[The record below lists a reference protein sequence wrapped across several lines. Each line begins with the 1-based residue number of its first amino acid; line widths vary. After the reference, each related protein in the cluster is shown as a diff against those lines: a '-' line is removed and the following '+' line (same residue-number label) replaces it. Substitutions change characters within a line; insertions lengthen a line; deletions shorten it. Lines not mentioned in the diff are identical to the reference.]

1 MIAWI
6 KLGSARAPDGTELSL
21 WQRGAELVVRAGTLD
36 LMSTRLHGSEELLA
50 EHGCEGL
57 AAPGAPASVLIGGL
71 GLGFTLR
78 ATLGL
83 LSPSARVV
91 VAELVPEIVD
101 WVRGPLGGAALL
113 DDPRVVVEVR
123 DVAAVLRESA
133 DRFDAIL
140 LDVDNGPSALTQA
153 SNRWLYGRAGVDA
166 AARALRP
173 GGRLAVWSAGEDPA
187 FEALLGRAGL
197 AARSVRVR
205 AHRARPGSSGRGAH
219 HVIFL
224 GVRPAA

>member
-6 KLGSARAPDGTELSL
+6 KRGTARAPDGTELSL

-50 EHGCEGL
+50 EHGCQGL
-57 AAPGAPASVLIGGL
+57 GAGAAVLIGGL

-83 LSPSARVV
+83 LAPSARVV
-91 VAELVPEIVD
+91 VAELVQEIID
-101 WVRGPLGGAALL
+101 WVRGPVGGAALL
-113 DDPRVVVEVR
+113 DDPRVTVEAR
-123 DVAAVLRESA
+123 DVMALLRESA

-153 SNRWLYGRAGVDA
+153 SNRWLYARAGVDA

-205 AHRARPGSSGRGAH
+205 AHRAAPGSSGRGAH

-224 GVRPAA
+224 GVRPSR

>member
-6 KLGSARAPDGTELSL
+6 KRSTARAPDGTELSL

-57 AAPGAPASVLIGGL
+57 GAGASVLIGGL

-83 LSPSARVV
+83 LAPSARVV
-91 VAELVPEIVD
+91 VAELVPEIID
-101 WVRGPLGGAALL
+101 WVRGPVGGAALL
-113 DDPRVVVEVR
+113 DDPRVIIDAR
-123 DVAAVLRESA
+123 DVADVLREGKG
-133 DRFDAIL
+133 RFDAIL

-153 SNRWLYGRAGVDA
+153 SNQWLYTRAGIDA
-166 AARALRP
+166 ARRALRP
-173 GGRLAVWSAGEDPA
+173 GGRLAVWSAAEAPP
-187 FEALLGRAGL
+187 FEALLGRAGFD
-197 AARSVRVR
+197 ARSVRVR
-205 AHRARPGSSGRGAH
+205 AHRAGAGASGARGSGAR
-219 HVIFL
+219 HVIFIA
-224 GVRPAA
+224 VRPAP

>member
-6 KLGSARAPDGTELSL
+6 KRGTARAPDGTELSL

-50 EHGCEGL
+50 EHGCAGL
-57 AAPGAPASVLIGGL
+57 TASASVLIGGL

-78 ATLGL
+78 AALGL
-83 LSPSARVV
+83 LAPTARVV
-91 VAELVPEIVD
+91 VAELVPEIID
-101 WVRGPLGGAALL
+101 WVRGPVGAAALL
-113 DDPRVVVEVR
+113 DDPRVTTTAR

-133 DRFDAIL
+133 ASFDAIL

-153 SNRWLYGRAGVDA
+153 SNNWLYGRAGIAA

-197 AARSVRVR
+197 SARTIRVR
-205 AHRARPGSSGRGAH
+205 AHRASRGSAGRGAH
-219 HVIFL
+219 QAIFL
-224 GVRPAA
+224 ATRPGF